1 MNEAPATGQQTT
13 AIESI
18 ADLSKLVGAPARPA
32 TEIRILRDGENT
44 FPAMIELI
52 DAAQSEVLFENF
64 IFAGDETGRRFADVM
79 CSGSPRCF
87 GPHAPT
93 RPQQSPA
100 RRSCSQ
106 ARI

>member
-44 FPAMIELI
+44 FPAMIELSAWQRRPRWQRLAESI
-52 DAAQSEVLFENF
+52 GALF
-64 IFAGDETGRRFADVM
+64 
-79 CSGSPRCF
+79 GS
-87 GPHAPT
+87 
-93 RPQQSPA
+93 SL
-100 RRSCSQ
+100 
-106 ARI
+106 